1 MSYVSDLKITLL
13 PSADY
18 RRLAWLLTGFACTSL
33 YLVYLPCCLVGLFS
47 SMMIWNL
54 WRITYHPFPYVG
66 LRSLSFHNNKWLVD
80 SGNTIERYEQ
90 IEIVVDSGFFLLIY
104 FSNLKPKSSR
114 RLLIFNDQLSSLE
127 LRCLH
132 ILALM
137 TQPNANDKE
146 SAQVL
151 SQ

>member
-18 RRLAWLLTGFACTSL
+18 RLLAWLLTGFACASL
-33 YLVYLPCCLVGLFS
+33 YLVYIPWCLVGLLS

-54 WRITYHPFPYVG
+54 WRITYLPLPYVG
-66 LRSLSFHNNKWLVD
+66 LRSLSFHSNKWLVD
-80 SGNTIERYEQ
+80 SGNTIESYEQ
-90 IEIVVDSGFFLLIY
+90 IEIVVDSGFFLLIC
-104 FSNLKPKSSR
+104 FSNLKPQISR
-114 RLLIFNDQLSSLE
+114 RLLIFNDQLSLFE

-132 ILALM
+132 ILALL

-146 SAQVL
+146 I
-151 SQ
+151 